1 MPRFGESSSAASF
14 PQTGPVPA
22 LIAATPDAGGIAE
35 QSDAGGSRITI
46 DDIRAAAGRLAG
58 VAYRTPVLRFP
69 GLDDLVGAAV
79 FLKCENFQRCGA
91 FKFRGAYN
99 AMSQLSQEQRR
110 RGAVSFSSGN
120 HAQGVALAGKILD
133 IPAVIVMPHDAPAVK
148 VEATRRY
155 GAEIVRYHRYR
166 GNREEI
172 AGRLARERGM
182 ALVPSSDHP
191 HIIAGQ
197 GTVALELLE
206 DVPDLDLMIVAI
218 GGGGLIAGCS
228 IAAHALRPQ
237 MRIIGVEPETAND
250 SYLSLQTGKRVSTA
264 PSDSIAD
271 GLLPTAPG
279 EIPFSV
285 MKEHLDRIV
294 LVSDDEIADAVRYLV
309 LQTRI
314 VVEPS
319 GAAPVAALLSGR
331 IADIEGRRIGIVLS
345 GGNVDAAKLAEILS
359 CGTPASIT
367 A

>member
-1 MPRFGESSSAASF
+1 MSQFGEPSPPSHARTNPARTPFVAA
-14 PQTGPVPA
+14 PA
-22 LIAATPDAGGIAE
+22 ADGIPEEVGAAVSG
-35 QSDAGGSRITI
+35 ITI
-46 DDIRAAAGRLAG
+46 DDIRAAARRLAG

-99 AMSQLSQEQRR
+99 AMSQLSHEQRR

-133 IPAVIVMPHDAPAVK
+133 IPAAIVMPHDAPAVK

-155 GAEIVRYHRYR
+155 GAEIIRYHRYR

-172 AGRLARERGM
+172 AGRLADERGM

-191 HIIAGQ
+191 HVVAGQ

-206 DVPDLDLMIVAI
+206 DVPDLDLLIVAI

-250 SYLSLQTGKRVSTA
+250 SYLSLQMGRRVSTA

-279 EIPFSV
+279 VIPFSV

-309 LQTRI
+309 MQTKI

-319 GAAPVAALLSGR
+319 GAAPIAALLSGR
-331 IADIEGRRIGIVLS
+331 IANVEGRRIGIVLS
-345 GGNVDAAKLAEILS
+345 GGNIDAAKLAEILS
-359 CGTPASIT
+359 CRVPASTT